1 MSTQFDR
8 TGNPYPGL
16 RPFDTDEYS
25 LFFGRDGQ
33 SDELLARLGRTR
45 FLAVVG
51 TSGSGKS
58 SLIRAGLMPAL
69 YGGLMAQTGS
79 AWRIAVMRPG
89 HDPIGNLAH
98 ALSRDDVIGSPD
110 IDDDVQAATL
120 ETTLRRSH
128 PGPVEAARQ
137 ARPPSYENSPVRPGQ
152 LQQGVPF

>member
-8 TGNPYPGL
+8 TGNPFPGL
-16 RPFDTDEYS
+16 RPFDTDEYN

-69 YGGLMAQTGS
+69 YGGLLAQTGS
-79 AWRIAVMRPG
+79 ARARAVLRP
-89 HDPIGNLAH
+89 
-98 ALSRDDVIGSPD
+98 
-110 IDDDVQAATL
+110 
-120 ETTLRRSH
+120 
-128 PGPVEAARQ
+128 
-137 ARPPSYENSPVRPGQ
+137 RPAPPGQ
-152 LQQGVPF
+152 PPRAL